1 MQYASTSAAVVGSGR
16 IFLLAASNSH
26 HLMGAHAYIY
36 GKGQA
41 DGIGGDKNIDTEDI
55 FDTDEADE
63 DEINR
68 DKHYDQSDSD
78 TYRSLCVCMYVCIYI
93 DIDMHMCVCT
103 YIHTYIYDP
112 AKPS

>member
-78 TYRSLCVCMYVCIYI
+78 TYISLCVCMYVCMYVCIYI
-93 DIDMHMCVCT
+93 
-103 YIHTYIYDP
+103 
-112 AKPS
+112 